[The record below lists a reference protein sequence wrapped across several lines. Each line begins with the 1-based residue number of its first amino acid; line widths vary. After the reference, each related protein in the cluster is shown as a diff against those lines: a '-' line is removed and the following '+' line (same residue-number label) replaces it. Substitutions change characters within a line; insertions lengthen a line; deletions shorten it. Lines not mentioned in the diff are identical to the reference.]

1 MRFFFDCNIFYYI
14 CENINKMKLRLTAC
28 MGALALSLL
37 LILNS
42 QDDFAFYTGIVLFGL
57 QTLLWGSLMSKVKEN

>member
-1 MRFFFDCNIFYYI
+1 MW
-14 CENINKMKLRLTAC
+14 
-28 MGALALSLL
+28 ALALSLL